1 MEIVLLERVEK
12 LGQMGDVVTV
22 KDGYARNYLLP
33 THKALRA
40 TKANLARFEEE
51 RAQLEA
57 KNLQQRSEA
66 ESVAD
71 KAAGLS
77 VVLLRQASDSAQL
90 YGSVSSR
97 DIAEAVTE
105 AGVTVDRKQVQL
117 NRAIK
122 ELGIHSV
129 DIALHPEVVVT
140 VDVNVARST
149 EEAEIQANA
158 RNGIMPAAEGAEDE
172 EEAVAVEEFFEDASL
187 APTEEDLAAAQAD
200 ETSAEAPEAT
210 EPPADDEDSKSA

>member
-12 LGQMGDVVTV
+12 LGQMGEVVTV

-40 TKANLARFEEE
+40 TKANLARFEDQ

-57 KNLQQRSEA
+57 QNLQQRSEA
-66 ESVAD
+66 ESVAE
-71 KAAGLS
+71 KATGLS
-77 VVLLRQASDSAQL
+77 VILLRQASDSAQL

-97 DIAEAVTE
+97 DIAEAVSE
-105 AGVTVDRKQVQL
+105 AGVTIDRKQVQL

-129 DIALHPEVVVT
+129 DVALHPEVVVT
-140 VDVNVARST
+140 VDVNVARSA

-158 RNGIMPAAEGAEDE
+158 RNGIVPATAEGEE

-187 APTEEDLAAAQAD
+187 APTEEDVSAAQGD
-200 ETSAEAPEAT
+200 EVPSEPAEAA
-210 EPPADDEDSKSA
+210 EPSVDDEDSKTT